1 LVAPGQ
7 GGIRS
12 REKMVWDW
20 PDIGD
25 RLIEEWR

>member
-1 LVAPGQ
+1 VVGAA
-7 GGIRS
+7 GGTKS

-25 RLIEEWR
+25 RIVEEWR